1 MRQLTP
7 DGWRNLLYLFVADEE
22 TMRPVMMKPFE
33 QGGYVCASDAHV
45 LIRVAKKYITDD
57 YSTPAKA
64 PDVSRIIPAQPPT
77 SKICANE
84 LRKAFTILGMDYDT
98 TTIDCI
104 ECDNDC
110 EVEWKYTDRDGDE
123 HTKYAECLCC
133 NGTGRVPNGADKYC
147 EIGSNL
153 VRAYFMLLL
162 YRAMMELK
170 VEEVKV
176 SAGCNRPLKFN
187 IGDGIDIVVMP
198 CILDKYSSK
207 KRAPINMTKL

>member
-22 TMRPVMMKPFE
+22 CMRPVMMKPFE
-33 QGGYVCASDAHV
+33 QGGYVCASDTHV

-77 SKICANE
+77 SKICASE

-123 HTKYAECLCC
+123 HMKYAECPCC

-147 EIGSNL
+147 EIVSNL

>member
-123 HTKYAECLCC
+123 HTKYAECPCC

-147 EIGSNL
+147 EIVSNL

>member
-22 TMRPVMMKPFE
+22 CMRPVMMKPFE
-33 QGGYVCASDAHV
+33 QGGYVCASDTHV

-77 SKICANE
+77 SKICASE

-123 HTKYAECLCC
+123 HTKYAECPCC

-153 VRAYFMLLL
+153 VCAYFMLLL

>member
-1 MRQLTP
+1 M
-7 DGWRNLLYLFVADEE
+7 
-22 TMRPVMMKPFE
+22 
-33 QGGYVCASDAHV
+33 
-45 LIRVAKKYITDD
+45 
-57 YSTPAKA
+57 
-64 PDVSRIIPAQPPT
+64 
-77 SKICANE
+77 
-84 LRKAFTILGMDYDT
+84 RKAFTILGMDYDT

-123 HTKYAECLCC
+123 HTKYAECPCC

-147 EIGSNL
+147 EIVSNL

>member
-7 DGWRNLLYLFVADEE
+7 NGWRNLLTLFVADEE
-22 TMRPVMMKPFE
+22 EMRPALMKPFE
-33 QGGYVCASDAHV
+33 QCGYVCASDTHI

-57 YSTPAKA
+57 YSTTAKT
-64 PDVSRIIPAQPPT
+64 PDVSRLFSANTPT
-77 SKICANE
+77 FKISISE
-84 LRKAFTILGMDYDT
+84 LGKAFTILGMDYDT

-110 EVEWKYTDRDGDE
+110 EVEWKFTDRDGDE
-123 HTKYAECLCC
+123 HSKWAECPCC

-147 EIGSNL
+147 KIGSNL
-153 VRAYFMLLL
+153 VCAYFVLLL
-162 YRAMMELK
+162 YRTMMELE
-170 VEEVKV
+170 VDEVKV
-176 SAGCNRPLKFN
+176 TTGSKSTLMFN

-207 KRAPINMTKL
+207 LRAPIKMTKL

>member
-33 QGGYVCASDAHV
+33 QGGYVCASDTHI

-57 YSTPAKA
+57 YSTIAKT
-64 PDVSRIIPAQPPT
+64 PDVSRIIPALAPT
-77 SKICANE
+77 LKIDRDG
-84 LRKAFTILGMDYDT
+84 LKKAFRALGIDYDT
-98 TTIDCI
+98 TTIDCT

-123 HTKYAECLCC
+123 HMKYDECPCC

-147 EIGSNL
+147 EIESNF
-153 VRAYFMLLL
+153 VCAYFMLLL
-162 YRAMMELK
+162 YRAMTELE
-170 VEEVKV
+170 VDEVKV
-176 SAGCNRPLKFN
+176 SVGCNKPIKFN
-187 IGDGIDIVVMP
+187 IGEGIDIVVMP
-198 CILDKYSSK
+198 FPLDKFNSK
-207 KRAPINMTKL
+207 LRASIKGYKL